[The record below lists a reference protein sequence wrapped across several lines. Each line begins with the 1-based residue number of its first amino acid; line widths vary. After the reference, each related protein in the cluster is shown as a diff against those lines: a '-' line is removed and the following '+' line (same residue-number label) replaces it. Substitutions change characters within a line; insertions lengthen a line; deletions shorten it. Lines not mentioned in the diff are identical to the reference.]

1 MSEKKV
7 SFDKRYD
14 LKFHR
19 ILNLKRDKKCLAFLD
34 TKRLSCMDVNLSVI
48 DKFKSCGNLKEYK
61 DFEDV
66 KKTFEEIDFEED
78 GRDCI
83 DLLGV
88 YIAPLVTDDG
98 NLLDKGNILLSKEK
112 ISEVARKIGIDTEAL
127 YYFVK
132 THEYAH
138 AIMCPKLLAHDIEE
152 KYKKFTALYVMIEE
166 ALATAIAL
174 KYFKSSDV
182 YNELYKFVQQQPPQ
196 YRAGLYIVD
205 NFFEYV
211 EDLMCRWKIAKSS
224 GDISSSFKQRKNSQ
238 EYEKFLGKIYK
249 LTQDEIFLPN
259 EVRDIFIF

>member
-19 ILNLKRDKKCLAFLD
+19 ILNLKRDKKCLAFHFD
-34 TKRLSCMDVNLSVI
+34 TKRLSSMDVNLSVI

-88 YIAPLVTDDG
+88 YIAPLITDDG

-112 ISEVARKIGIDTEAL
+112 IFEVASKIGIDTEAL

-138 AIMCPKLLAHDIEE
+138 AIMCPKLLGNDIDVR
-152 KYKKFTALYVMIEE
+152 YKSTALYVIIEE
-166 ALATAIAL
+166 ALATAISL
-174 KYFKSSDV
+174 KCFKSSDV
-182 YNELYKFVQQQPPQ
+182 YNELCNFVQHQPAQ
-196 YRAGLYIVD
+196 YRLGLYIVN

-211 EDLMCRWKIAKSS
+211 EDLMCRWKIAKNS
-224 GDISSSFKQRKNSQ
+224 GDISSSLKRRKDSP
-238 EYEKFLGKIYK
+238 EYNEFLKKIYK